1 MGIKIGS
8 TGSAKG
14 IGGVRGA
21 SSSSSSVSGADFASY
36 LETPTAVSQ
45 NAPVTGLNG
54 VSAVEAMLLAQS
66 VGDQVVNEERKR
78 RAVAHGENLL
88 DRLEDIRLAL
98 LQGSI
103 SKSKLIE
110 LAQLLRVRR
119 EEGLDEKL
127 SALLDEIELRA
138 EVELAKL
145 TVDV

>member
-21 SSSSSSVSGADFASY
+21 SSSSTSVSGADFASY
-36 LETPTAVSQ
+36 LETPAAVSQ

>member
-14 IGGVRGA
+14 IGGVRGTT
-21 SSSSSSVSGADFASY
+21 SSSSVSGTDFASY
-36 LETPTAVSQ
+36 LETPAEVSQ

-78 RAVAHGENLL
+78 RAVKHGENLL

-119 EEGLDEKL
+119 EEGLDDKL

-145 TVDV
+145 TYDV

>member
-1 MGIKIGS
+1 VGIKIGS

-14 IGGVRGA
+14 IGGVR
-21 SSSSSSVSGADFASY
+21 SPTSSSSVSGADFASY
-36 LETPTAVSQ
+36 LETPAAVSQ
-45 NAPVTGLNG
+45 NAPVTGLGG